1 MDEDN
6 RLILPMPH
14 YQVTDASESQIY
26 HCPIKNCPQVICLP
40 DDGIL
45 VAWLDAKTGKTQS
58 WKTHVAYHCTAIAL
72 RTMLRQHGYDLL
84 MDLSDETQLA
94 GYLLIVQQWAG
105 NRAPTSKHKGE
116 IKASTYNHRLAS
128 ISSLFEYAKQH
139 RLYKGDNPI
148 DLIERRT
155 VHAYASAQAIEILD
169 MRKLLAKID
178 RADDA
183 GKRDYALIGVALQT
197 AQRGG
202 ALADMHISDLTWVGN
217 RLKVHFPRT
226 KGAKTD
232 DKLLE
237 VETTGALDE
246 YLQRLYGPG
255 WPQQKQRPVWVSF
268 SHNDSHGEQLSI
280 QAVEQ
285 ICAKHLGTSKSH
297 VTRHTTAL
305 ALDELGVP
313 LSQIQELLD
322 HENPA
327 TTGLYTKRLKKSQN
341 RHGHALEQVF
351 GVSATQPEEERA

>member
-1 MDEDN
+1 
-6 RLILPMPH
+6 
-14 YQVTDASESQIY
+14 VSSEPRAY
-26 HCPIKNCPQVICLP
+26 PCPIKNCPAMIHLP
-40 DDGIL
+40 EDGVL
-45 VAWLDAKTGKTQS
+45 LAWLDAKTGRSQS
-58 WKTHVAYHCTAIAL
+58 WKTHVAYHTTAIAL
-72 RTMLRQHGYDLL
+72 RSRLQQHGYDLL
-84 MDLSDETQLA
+84 MDLSDDRLLA

-105 NRAPTSKHKGE
+105 SRAAGSKHKGE
-116 IKASTYNHRLAS
+116 IAASTYNHRLAT
-128 ISSLFEYAKQH
+128 ISSLFEYAKQR

-155 VHAYASAQAIEILD
+155 VHAYASAQAIEMLD
-169 MRKLLAKID
+169 MRKLLSKID

-183 GKRDYALIGVALQT
+183 GKRDYALLCVALQT

-202 ALADMHISDLTWVGN
+202 ALACMHIRDLTWVGN

-226 KGAKTD
+226 KGAKTGEM
-232 DKLLE
+232 LLE
-237 VETTGALDE
+237 VETTGALAD
-246 YLQRLYGPG
+246 YLQRLYGPD
-255 WPQQKQRPVWVSF
+255 WSEQKQRQVWVSF
-268 SHNDSHGEQLSI
+268 SNNDSRGEQLSI

-341 RHGHALEQVF
+341 QHGRALE
-351 GVSATQPEEERA
+351 

>member
-1 MDEDN
+1 MSEQD
-6 RLILPMPH
+6 RLFLQMPH
-14 YQVTDASESQIY
+14 RQVTVSSESQIY
-26 HCPIKNCPQVICLP
+26 HCPIKNCPEMIHQP

-45 VAWLDAKTGKTQS
+45 IAWLDAKTGKSQS
-58 WKTHVAYHCTAIAL
+58 WKTHVAYHTTATAL
-72 RTMLRQHGYDLL
+72 RSRLQQHGYDLL
-84 MDLSDETQLA
+84 MDLSDDRLLA

-105 NRAPTSKHKGE
+105 SRAPTSKHRGE
-116 IKASTYNHRLAS
+116 IAASTYNHRLATV
-128 ISSLFEYAKQH
+128 SSLFEYAKQQ

-148 DLIERRT
+148 DHIERRT
-155 VHAYASAQAIEILD
+155 VHAYAGAQAIEMLD

-178 RADDA
+178 RTDDA

-202 ALADMHISDLTWVGN
+202 ALANMHVGDLTWVGT

-246 YLQRLYGPG
+246 YLRHLYGPD
-255 WPQQKQRPVWVSF
+255 WYQQKERPVWVSF
-268 SHNDSHGEQLSI
+268 SNNDSHGEQLSI

-285 ICAKHLGTSKSH
+285 IDAKHIGTSKSH

-313 LSQIQELLD
+313 LSEIQELLD
-322 HENPA
+322 HDNTA
-327 TTGLYTKRLKKSQN
+327 TTGLYTKWLKKSQN
-341 RHGHALEQVF
+341 RHGRALEQVF
-351 GVSATQPEEERA
+351 GISATQSEEKRA